1 MTNIGSLS
9 IVSSDRARAREVAA
23 YFEHAR
29 YRVALH
35 GGDGDALPAMRAD
48 PPDVV
53 LMMPP
58 PGVHD
63 WVETIIDGLREA
75 PETAKIGIAVAMAD
89 GELAHQASNLS
100 RVDDILPSEIDADAM
115 VFRLQPL
122 FRLATMER
130 ETRLRAEGTGASPL
144 VRAAPRGGARALYFS
159 INPDTTLPADFL
171 GHDAVWESANSIT
184 EAEAVVTGPGM
195 FDIIVIDVS
204 LDRLDEIVGFCRDM
218 RDNPR
223 LFNLPFLVR
232 VPGADQGTARA
243 LYRVGVN
250 RVIARAD
257 DEAFL
262 EAEARSLIALQNR
275 RNDVREALRRTLTDA
290 TGHPRQ
296 AVYTESFL
304 TAYLDRRIAL
314 AQASDRA
321 LSVVHLHLPEAAS
334 LLEEAGATA
343 CQVLSEQLAR
353 WLSRLIRVEDLAARL
368 TDSDFIVVLPDT
380 LPSEAQFVMNRIA
393 GVLTFTD
400 FAVPEVY
407 RPVKIWPL
415 VGVAGIEVGDHAPS
429 ILNRARANL
438 S

>member
-1 MTNIGSLS
+1 MSNIGSLLV
-9 IVSSDRARAREVAA
+9 VSPDLERARSVAA
-23 YFEHAR
+23 YFEQAR
-29 YRVALH
+29 YRVTLH
-35 GGDGDALPAMRAD
+35 DGDATSLAAVRSD

-53 LMMPP
+53 LMLPP
-58 PGVHD
+58 PNASD
-63 WVETIIDGLREA
+63 WLDAILGGLRDA
-75 PETAKIGIAVAMAD
+75 PETANVGIAITMAD
-89 GELAHQASNLS
+89 HELARQQPAAP
-100 RVDDILPSEIDADAM
+100 RVDDVLPGDMDADAM

-130 ETRLRAEGTGASPL
+130 ETRLRAEGVGITLPM
-144 VRAAPRGGARALYFS
+144 RTTPRGNPRALYFS
-159 INPDTTLPADFL
+159 LDPEATLPADFL
-171 GHDAVWESANSIT
+171 DNDAVWESANSIA
-184 EAEAVVTGPGM
+184 EAEALVTGPGM
-195 FDIIVIDVS
+195 FDIIVIDVPVAQ
-204 LDRLDEIVGFCRDM
+204 LDQIIGFCRDM

-232 VPGADQGTARA
+232 APGAEQGMSRA

-257 DEAFL
+257 DETFL

-275 RNDVREALRRTLTDA
+275 RADVREALRRTLTEA

-296 AVYTESFL
+296 AVYTQAFL
-304 TAYLDRRIAL
+304 TAYLDRRLELSHAR
-314 AQASDRA
+314 DRA

-334 LLEEAGATA
+334 LLDEAGAAA
-343 CQVLSEQLAR
+343 CQILSEQLAR
-353 WLSRLIRVEDLAARL
+353 WLARLIRVEDLAARL
-368 TDSDFIVVLPDT
+368 SSSDFVVVLPDT

-415 VGVAGIEVGDHAPS
+415 VGVAGFEPGDDAAR
-429 ILNRARANL
+429 ILERARANL

>member
-1 MTNIGSLS
+1 MTNIGNLT
-9 IVSSDRARAREVAA
+9 IVSPDRERSQQVAA

-29 YRVALH
+29 YRVAVH
-35 GGDGDALPAMRAD
+35 DGGPEGLTAMRAD

-53 LMMPP
+53 LVLPQKTAQ
-58 PGVHD
+58 D
-63 WVETIIDGLREA
+63 WVETVVSGLRNA
-75 PETAKIGIAVAMAD
+75 PETARVGIAVTMAD
-89 GELAHQASNLS
+89 ADLAGRNLD
-100 RVDDILPSEIDADAM
+100 RLHVDDVLPGEIDADAM

-130 ETRLRAEGTGASPL
+130 ETLLRAAGTGATQFD
-144 VRAAPRGGARALYFS
+144 RAVPHDGARALYFS
-159 INPDTTLPADFL
+159 IDPVATLPADFL
-171 GHDAVWESANSIT
+171 GDDAVWESANSIA
-184 EAEAVVTGPGM
+184 EAEALVTGPGM
-195 FDIIVIDVS
+195 FDIVVVDAPA
-204 LDRLDEIVGFCRDM
+204 DRIDEIIAFCRDM

-232 VPGADQGTARA
+232 VPGADQGMARA

-250 RVIARAD
+250 RVLASPD
-257 DEAFL
+257 DEALL
-262 EAEARSLIALQNR
+262 EAEARSLISLQNR
-275 RNDVREALRRTLTDA
+275 RNDVREALRRTLTAA

-296 AVYTESFL
+296 AVYTEEFL
-304 TAYLDRRIAL
+304 AAYLERRLGL
-314 AQASDRA
+314 AHAKSRA

-334 LLEEAGATA
+334 LLEEAGAAA

-368 TDSDFIVVLPDT
+368 TDSGFIVVLPDT

-415 VGVAGIEVGDHAPS
+415 VGVAGIEPGDHAAS
-429 ILNRARANL
+429 ILSRARANL

>member
-9 IVSSDRARAREVAA
+9 IVSPDHDRSQVAAA

-29 YRVALH
+29 YRVALSA
-35 GGDGDALPAMRAD
+35 GDAPALAEMRGD

-53 LMMPP
+53 LILPP
-58 PGVHD
+58 ANEPD
-63 WVETIIDGLREA
+63 WVENVVRALRDA
-75 PETAKIGIAVAMAD
+75 PETARVGIAVTMTD
-89 GELAHQASNLS
+89 HELAQMERAAL
-100 RVDDILPSEIDADAM
+100 RVDDVLPNDMDADAM

-130 ETRLRAEGTGASPL
+130 ETRLRAEGAGGPAP
-144 VRAAPRGGARALYFS
+144 VRAVSRGPARAFYVSLD
-159 INPDTTLPADFL
+159 PATTLPADFL
-171 GHDAVWESANSIT
+171 DDEAVWESANSIA
-184 EAEAVVTGPGM
+184 EAEVMVTGPGM
-195 FDIIVIDVS
+195 FDIIVIDVP
-204 LDRLDEIVGFCRDM
+204 LARLDEIIAFCRDM

-232 VPGADQGTARA
+232 VPGAEPAMARA

-250 RVIARAD
+250 RVLPRAD
-257 DEAFL
+257 DDAFF

-275 RNDVREALRRTLTDA
+275 RNDVRAALRRTLTDA

-304 TAYLDRRIAL
+304 ETYLDRRLSL
-314 AQASDRA
+314 AQTRDRA

-334 LLEEAGATA
+334 LLDEAGPVA

-368 TDSDFIVVLPDT
+368 SDSDFIVVLPDT

-415 VGVAGIEVGDHAPS
+415 VGVAGFEPGDRPPT
-429 ILNRARANL
+429 ILSRARTNL